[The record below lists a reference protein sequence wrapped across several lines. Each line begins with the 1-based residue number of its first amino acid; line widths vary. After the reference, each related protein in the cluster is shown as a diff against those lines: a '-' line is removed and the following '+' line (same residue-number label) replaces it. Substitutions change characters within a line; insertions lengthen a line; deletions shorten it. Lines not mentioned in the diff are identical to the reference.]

1 MTWDIGLILAQDGVA
16 NGAIYALLALSLVL
30 VFTVT
35 RVILIPQGQFVAIGA
50 LTYAALDE
58 GRLPPSLWL
67 LGGLALAAFAVGIWR
82 ERRIGA
88 ALVTETIL
96 LPAAAIL
103 LTRAVTALQPS
114 PPVSAALTLLIV
126 TPIAP
131 ALYRLAF
138 QRLAEASVLV
148 LLIAAV
154 GVDAA
159 LLGLGLLLFGPE
171 GTRARPFAEGSVTW
185 GPLQFPA
192 QTLFVFG
199 FTLLLI
205 AALFCFFA
213 FTLSGKALRAT
224 AVNRL
229 GARLVG
235 IETSLSGRIAF
246 TMAGFIGVLSGILI
260 APLTTIYYDSGF
272 LIGLKGFVAAMIAGM
287 GSYPGAALAALA
299 VGQVESFSSFWAS
312 AFKDA
317 IVFTSLIPVLL
328 WRSLRAGGVE
338 EE

>member
-1 MTWDIGLILAQDGVA
+1 VDWNIGLILAQDGITS
-16 NGAIYALLALSLVL
+16 GAIYALLALSLVL

-35 RVILIPQGQFVAIGA
+35 RVILLPQGEFVAIGA
-50 LTYAALDE
+50 LTYAALDA
-58 GRLPPSLWL
+58 GRVPASIWL
-67 LGGLALAAFAVGIWR
+67 LGGFALAAFCVGLWR
-82 ERRIGA
+82 ERRVGA
-88 ALVTETIL
+88 GLLIETIL
-96 LPAAAIL
+96 LPSAAIL
-103 LTRAVTALQPS
+103 LAWLVAPLHPP
-114 PPVSAALTLLIV
+114 PPVCAVLALLIV

-154 GVDAA
+154 GVDMS
-159 LLGLGLLLFGPE
+159 LVGLALLLFGPE
-171 GTRARPFAEGSVTW
+171 GTGARGFAEGSLTW
-185 GPLQFPA
+185 GPVQMPA

-205 AALFCFFA
+205 VGLFA
-213 FTLSGKALRAT
+213 FFRFTLAGKALRAT

-235 IETSLSGRIAF
+235 IETAVCGRIAF
-246 TMAGFIGVLSGILI
+246 TLAGFIGVLSGILI

-272 LIGLKGFVAAMIAGM
+272 LIGLKGFVAAIIAGM

-299 VGQVESFSSFWAS
+299 VGLVESFSSFWAS
-312 AFKDA
+312 AFKEA
-317 IVFTSLIPVLL
+317 IVFASLIPVLF
-328 WRSLRAGGVE
+328 WRSLRARGVE